1 MKKDPLVSVI
11 ITNFNKSK
19 YILESVKSCLR
30 QSYKKKEIIFFDDK
44 STDSSLK
51 KIKDFKIKHK
61 LKFKI
66 ISNLNKKEST
76 APINQ
81 MIAVKKSL
89 NFTKGKYVFLLDS
102 DDFFHKNKIF
112 EIIDIFKKD
121 KSKKMILDLP
131 IYKYKKKEVKKNF
144 INKNLKNKW
153 PKFPSTSCM
162 CFEKK
167 SLKNIMSK
175 IEFKKYPNL
184 AIDFYLAVYYSII
197 LKNFYIH
204 RSHLTYYRQVG
215 DGTDSNYLKF
225 KSKKWWIRRNE
236 AFDFLNN
243 QLVKN
248 KLPSNRSMDYFVTKF
263 LNQFL

>member
-1 MKKDPLVSVI
+1 MKNDPLVSVI
-11 ITNFNKSK
+11 ITNFNKSN
-19 YILESVKSCLR
+19 YILESVRSCLR

-44 STDSSLK
+44 STDNSLK
-51 KIKDFKIKHK
+51 KIKNFKIKNK

-66 ISNLNKKEST
+66 ISNLNKKENT

-89 NFTKGKYVFLLDS
+89 NFAKGKYIFLLDS

-112 EIIDIFKKD
+112 EIIGIFKKD
-121 KSKKMILDLP
+121 KSKKMVLDLP

-144 INKNLKNKW
+144 IKKNLKNKW

-175 IEFKKYPNL
+175 IKFKKYPNL

-243 QLVKN
+243 LLIKN
-248 KLPSNRSMDYFVTKF
+248 KLPSNRSLDYFVTKF
-263 LNQFL
+263 LNKFL

>member
-44 STDSSLK
+44 STDNSLK
-51 KIKDFKIKHK
+51 KIKDFKIKNK

-66 ISNLNKKEST
+66 ISNLNKKENT

-121 KSKKMILDLP
+121 KRKKMILDLP

-175 IEFKKYPNL
+175 IKFKKYPNL

-243 QLVKN
+243 LLVKN
-248 KLPSNRSMDYFVTKF
+248 KLPSNRSLDYFVTKF
-263 LNQFL
+263 LNKFL

>member
-1 MKKDPLVSVI
+1 MKNDPLVSVI
-11 ITNFNKSK
+11 ITNFNKSN
-19 YILESVKSCLR
+19 YILESVRSCLR

-51 KIKDFKIKHK
+51 KIKDFKIKNK

-66 ISNLNKKEST
+66 ISNLNKKENT

-112 EIIDIFKKD
+112 EITDIFKKD
-121 KSKKMILDLP
+121 KRKKMILDLP
-131 IYKYKKKEVKKNF
+131 IYKYKKKEVKKIF
-144 INKNLKNKW
+144 IDKNLKNKW
-153 PKFPSTSCM
+153 PKFPPTSCM

-175 IEFKKYPNL
+175 IEFKNYPNL

-243 QLVKN
+243 LLVKN
-248 KLPSNRSMDYFVTKF
+248 KLPSNSSLDYFVTKF

>member
-44 STDSSLK
+44 STDNSLK

-66 ISNLNKKEST
+66 ISNLNKKENT

-89 NFTKGKYVFLLDS
+89 NFTKGKYIFLLDS
-102 DDFFHKNKIF
+102 DDFFHKNKMF
-112 EIIDIFKKD
+112 EIIGIFKKD

-144 INKNLKNKW
+144 INKNLKNRW

-167 SLKNIMSK
+167 TLKNIMSK

-243 QLVKN
+243 LLVKN
-248 KLPSNRSMDYFVTKF
+248 KLPSNRSLDYFVTKF

>member
-19 YILESVKSCLR
+19 YILESVRSCLI

-44 STDSSLK
+44 STDGSLK
-51 KIKDFKIKHK
+51 KIKDFKIKNK

-66 ISNLNKKEST
+66 ISNLNKKENT

-112 EIIDIFKKD
+112 EIIGIFKKD

-215 DGTDSNYLKF
+215 DGTDSSYLKF

-243 QLVKN
+243 LLIKN
-248 KLPSNRSMDYFVTKF
+248 KLPSNRSLDYFVTKF
-263 LNQFL
+263 LNKFL

>member
-19 YILESVKSCLR
+19 YLMESVKSCLR
-30 QSYKKKEIIFFDDK
+30 QSYKEKEIIFFDDK
-44 STDSSLK
+44 STDGSLK
-51 KIKDFKIKHK
+51 KIKDFKIKNK
-61 LKFKI
+61 LKIKI
-66 ISNLNKKEST
+66 ISNLNKKENT

-89 NFTKGKYVFLLDS
+89 NYTKGKYVFLLDS
-102 DDFFHKNKIF
+102 DDFFHKNKIL

-167 SLKNIMSK
+167 SLKNIMRK

-184 AIDFYLAVYYSII
+184 AIDFYLAVYYSVI

-204 RSHLTYYRQVG
+204 RYHLTYYRQVG
-215 DGTDSNYLKF
+215 DGTDSSYLKF

-243 QLVKN
+243 LLVKN
-248 KLPSNRSMDYFVTKF
+248 KLPSNRSLDYFVTKF

>member
-30 QSYKKKEIIFFDDK
+30 QSYKEKEIIFFDDK
-44 STDSSLK
+44 STDGSLK
-51 KIKDFKIKHK
+51 KIKDFKIKNK

-66 ISNLNKKEST
+66 ISNLNKKENT

-89 NFTKGKYVFLLDS
+89 NFTKGKYIFLLDS

-112 EIIDIFKKD
+112 EIIGIFKKD

-131 IYKYKKKEVKKNF
+131 IYKYIKKEVKKNF

-243 QLVKN
+243 LLVKN
-248 KLPSNRSMDYFVTKF
+248 KLPSNRSLDYFVTKF

>member
-66 ISNLNKKEST
+66 ISNLNKKENT

-89 NFTKGKYVFLLDS
+89 NFTKGKYIFLLDS
-102 DDFFHKNKIF
+102 DDFFHKNKMF
-112 EIIDIFKKD
+112 EIIGIFKKD

-243 QLVKN
+243 LLVKN
-248 KLPSNRSMDYFVTKF
+248 KLPSNSSLDYFVTKF

>member
-1 MKKDPLVSVI
+1 MNKDPLVSVI

-44 STDSSLK
+44 STDNSLK
-51 KIKDFKIKHK
+51 KIKYFKNKNK

-66 ISNLNKKEST
+66 ISNLTKKENT

-112 EIIDIFKKD
+112 EIINIFKKD
-121 KSKKMILDLP
+121 KRKKMILDLP

-243 QLVKN
+243 LLVKN
-248 KLPSNRSMDYFVTKF
+248 KLPSNRSLDYFVTKF

>member
-1 MKKDPLVSVI
+1 MKNDPLVSVI
-11 ITNFNKSK
+11 ITNFNKSN
-19 YILESVKSCLR
+19 YILESVRSCLR

-44 STDSSLK
+44 STDNSLK
-51 KIKDFKIKHK
+51 KIKDFKIKNK

-66 ISNLNKKEST
+66 ISNLNKKENT

-89 NFTKGKYVFLLDS
+89 NFAKGKYIFLLDS

-112 EIIDIFKKD
+112 EIIGIFKKD

-131 IYKYKKKEVKKNF
+131 IYKYKKKEVKKIF

-175 IEFKKYPNL
+175 IKFKKYPNL

-243 QLVKN
+243 LLVKN
-248 KLPSNRSMDYFVTKF
+248 KLPSNRSLDYFVTKF

>member
-19 YILESVKSCLR
+19 YILESVKSCLQ

-44 STDSSLK
+44 STDGSLK
-51 KIKDFKIKHK
+51 KIKDFKIKNK

-66 ISNLNKKEST
+66 ISNLNKKENT

-112 EIIDIFKKD
+112 EIINIFKKD
-121 KSKKMILDLP
+121 KRKKMILDLP

-167 SLKNIMSK
+167 SLKNILGK

-204 RSHLTYYRQVG
+204 RSHLTYYRQVD
-215 DGTDSNYLKF
+215 DGTDSSYLKF

-243 QLVKN
+243 LLVKN
-248 KLPSNRSMDYFVTKF
+248 KLPSNRGLDYFVTKF

>member
-66 ISNLNKKEST
+66 ISNLNKKENT

-112 EIIDIFKKD
+112 EIINIFKKD
-121 KSKKMILDLP
+121 KRKKMILDLP

-167 SLKNIMSK
+167 SLKNILGK

-204 RSHLTYYRQVG
+204 RSHLTYYRQVD
-215 DGTDSNYLKF
+215 DGTDSSYLKF

-243 QLVKN
+243 LLVKN
-248 KLPSNRSMDYFVTKF
+248 KLPSNRSLDYFVTKF

>member
-19 YILESVKSCLR
+19 YIMESVKSCLR

-66 ISNLNKKEST
+66 ISNLNKKENT

-102 DDFFHKNKIF
+102 DDFFHKNKIL

-121 KSKKMILDLP
+121 KSRKMILDLP

-144 INKNLKNKW
+144 INKNLKNRW

-167 SLKNIMSK
+167 TLKNIMSK

-184 AIDFYLAVYYSII
+184 AIDFYLAVYYSVI

-243 QLVKN
+243 LLIKN
-248 KLPSNRSMDYFVTKF
+248 KLPSNRSLDYFVTKF

>member
-1 MKKDPLVSVI
+1 MKNDPLVSVI
-11 ITNFNKSK
+11 ITNFNKSN
-19 YILESVKSCLR
+19 YILESVRSCLR

-51 KIKDFKIKHK
+51 KIKDFKIKNK

-66 ISNLNKKEST
+66 ISNLNKKENT

-112 EIIDIFKKD
+112 EITDIFKKD
-121 KSKKMILDLP
+121 KRKKMILDLP
-131 IYKYKKKEVKKNF
+131 IYKYKKKEVKKIF
-144 INKNLKNKW
+144 IDKNLKNKW
-153 PKFPSTSCM
+153 PKFPPTSCM

-167 SLKNIMSK
+167 SLENIMRK

-204 RSHLTYYRQVG
+204 KSHLTYYRQVD
-215 DGTDSNYLKF
+215 DGTDSSYLKF

-243 QLVKN
+243 LLVKN
-248 KLPSNRSMDYFVTKF
+248 KLPSNRSLDYFVTKF

>member
-1 MKKDPLVSVI
+1 MKNDPLVSVI
-11 ITNFNKSK
+11 ITNFNKSN
-19 YILESVKSCLR
+19 YILESVRSCLR

-44 STDSSLK
+44 STDNSLK
-51 KIKDFKIKHK
+51 KIKDFKIKNK

-66 ISNLNKKEST
+66 ISNLNKKENT

-89 NFTKGKYVFLLDS
+89 NFTKGKYIFLLDS

-112 EIIDIFKKD
+112 EIIGIFKKD
-121 KSKKMILDLP
+121 KSKKMVLDLP

-144 INKNLKNKW
+144 IKKNLKNKW

-175 IEFKKYPNL
+175 IKFKKYPNL

-243 QLVKN
+243 LLIKN
-248 KLPSNRSMDYFVTKF
+248 KLPSNRSLDYFVTKF

>member
-1 MKKDPLVSVI
+1 MNKDPLVSII

-19 YILESVKSCLR
+19 YMLQSVKSCLN

-44 STDSSLK
+44 STDNSLK
-51 KIKDFKIKHK
+51 KIKDFKNKNK
-61 LKFKI
+61 LKFRI
-66 ISNLNKKEST
+66 ISNPSKKENS

-89 NFTKGKYVFLLDS
+89 NFAKGKYVFLLDS

-112 EIIDIFKKD
+112 EIITIFKKD
-121 KSKKMILDLP
+121 KQNKMILDLP

-167 SLKNIMSK
+167 SLKNIISK

-184 AIDFYLAVYYSII
+184 AIDFFLAVYHSVI

-204 RSHLTYYRQVG
+204 KSHLTYYRQLG
-215 DGTDSNYLKF
+215 DGTESNYIKF
-225 KSKKWWIRRNE
+225 KSKKWWIRRKE
-236 AFDFLNN
+236 AFEFLNSL
-243 QLVKN
+243 LVKN
-248 KLPSNRSMDYFVTKF
+248 KLPLNRSLDYFITKF

>member
-1 MKKDPLVSVI
+1 MKNDPLVSVI
-11 ITNFNKSK
+11 ITNFNKSN
-19 YILESVKSCLR
+19 YILESVRSCLR

-44 STDSSLK
+44 STDNSLK
-51 KIKDFKIKHK
+51 KIKDFKIKNK

-66 ISNLNKKEST
+66 ISNLNKKENT

-89 NFTKGKYVFLLDS
+89 NFTKGKYIFLLDS

-112 EIIDIFKKD
+112 EIIGIFKKD

-167 SLKNIMSK
+167 SLKNIMSR

-243 QLVKN
+243 LLIKN
-248 KLPSNRSMDYFVTKF
+248 KLPSNRSLDYFVTKF
-263 LNQFL
+263 LNKFL

>member
-1 MKKDPLVSVI
+1 MKNDPLVSVI
-11 ITNFNKSK
+11 ITNFNKSN
-19 YILESVKSCLR
+19 YILESVRSCLR

-44 STDSSLK
+44 STDNSLK
-51 KIKDFKIKHK
+51 KIKYFKNKNK

-66 ISNLNKKEST
+66 ISNLTKKENT

-89 NFTKGKYVFLLDS
+89 NFAKGKYIFLLDS

-112 EIIDIFKKD
+112 EIIGIFKKD

-131 IYKYKKKEVKKNF
+131 IYKYKKKEVKKIF

-153 PKFPSTSCM
+153 PKFPPTSCM

-167 SLKNIMSK
+167 SLENIMRK
-175 IEFKKYPNL
+175 IKFKKYPNL

-204 RSHLTYYRQVG
+204 KSHLTYYRQVD
-215 DGTDSNYLKF
+215 DGTDSSYLKF

-236 AFDFLNN
+236 AFDSLNN
-243 QLVKN
+243 LLVKN
-248 KLPSNRSMDYFVTKF
+248 KLPSNSSLDYFVTKF

>member
-1 MKKDPLVSVI
+1 MNKDPLVSVI

-19 YILESVKSCLR
+19 YMLESVKSCLR

-44 STDSSLK
+44 STDNSLK
-51 KIKDFKIKHK
+51 KIKDFKNKNK

-66 ISNLNKKEST
+66 ISNLTKKENT

-89 NFTKGKYVFLLDS
+89 NFTKGNYVFLLDS

-112 EIIDIFKKD
+112 EIINIFKKD
-121 KSKKMILDLP
+121 NRKKMILDLP
-131 IYKYKKKEVKKNF
+131 IHKYKNKEVKKNF
-144 INKNLKNKW
+144 LNRNLKNKW
-153 PKFPSTSCM
+153 PKFPATSCM

-175 IEFKKYPNL
+175 IQFKKYPNL
-184 AIDFYLAVYYSII
+184 AIDFYLAVYYSLI

-204 RSHLTYYRQVG
+204 KSHLTYYRQVT
-215 DGTDSNYLKF
+215 DGTESSYLKF

-243 QLVKN
+243 LLVKN
-248 KLPSNRSMDYFVTKF
+248 KLPSNRSLDYFVTKF